1 MSSSD
6 RSIVMALPVTLT
18 ALVHP
23 EDDGGYSAEVPALP
37 GCHTEGETLED
48 VQANLVDAAEGWL
61 AARHELILEERLR
74 SEAQTASAA
83 RQ

>member
-6 RSIVMALPVTLT
+6 RPIVMTLLVTLT

-23 EDDGGYSAEVPALP
+23 EDVGGYSAEIPALP
-37 GCHTEGETLED
+37 GCHTEGETLGD

-61 AARHELILEERLR
+61 AARHELILEERSR
-74 SEAQTASAA
+74 SESQIASAA

>member
-1 MSSSD
+1 MNSSD
-6 RSIVMALPVTLT
+6 RPIAMALPVTLT

-23 EDDGGYSAEVPALP
+23 EDVGGYSAEIPALL
-37 GCHTEGETLED
+37 GCHTEGETPEE

-61 AARHELILEERLR
+61 AARYESILEERSR
-74 SEAQTASAA
+74 SEAQTASAI